1 MTMVS
6 HKLVNRL
13 MPAMKITL
21 WCSFSIACII
31 YGLREHAHLFVRVQQ
46 IIDNPSQWERQQLRV
61 GGIVVEQ
68 SIRQTS
74 AGIQFSVRDHLNKDP
89 RAVTVHYAGIP
100 PALFKE
106 GKAMVANGQ
115 FKKGQFFASEILA
128 KHDENYQIP
137 EMTLDARNSN

>member
-1 MTMVS
+1 MIS
-6 HKLVNRL
+6 GKLINRL

-21 WCSFSIACII
+21 WCSLGIACII
-31 YGLREHAHLFVRVQQ
+31 YGLRDHAHLFVRVQQ
-46 IIDNPSQWERQQLRV
+46 IVENPTRWEHKQLRV
-61 GGIVVEQ
+61 GGIVVEK

-74 AGIQFSVRDHLNKDP
+74 MGIRFSVRDHLNEDP
-89 RAVTVHYAGIP
+89 RVLTIHYAGIP

-115 FKKGQFFASEILA
+115 FKKGQFIASEILA

-137 EMTLDARNSN
+137 EMTQHARNHNK